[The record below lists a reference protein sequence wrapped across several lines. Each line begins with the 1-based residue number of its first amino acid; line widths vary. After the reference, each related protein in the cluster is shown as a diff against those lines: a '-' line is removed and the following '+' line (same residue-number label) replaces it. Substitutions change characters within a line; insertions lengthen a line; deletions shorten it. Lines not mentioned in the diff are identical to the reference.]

1 MKKIEIIQGFNPCEV
16 EEKVNNF
23 CAREDIYVR
32 DIKFR
37 TEVSHGGITDELFY
51 IFVIVYEVQE

>member
-1 MKKIEIIQGFNPCEV
+1 MKKIEIIQGFNPSEV

-32 DIKFR
+32 NIEFR
-37 TEVSHGGITDELFY
+37 TEVSRCGITDELFY